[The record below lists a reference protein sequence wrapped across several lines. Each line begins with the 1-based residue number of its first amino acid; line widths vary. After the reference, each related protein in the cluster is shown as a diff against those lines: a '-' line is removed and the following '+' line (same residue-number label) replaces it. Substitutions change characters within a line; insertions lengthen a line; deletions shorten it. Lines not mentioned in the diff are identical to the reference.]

1 MRVTV
6 LLAIALTIAF
16 ATAASARHSTI
27 PPITDT
33 IRGVGTAALPGAP
46 HGVSPL
52 MCLGE
57 NNARNSPLLTSL
69 VIDMDKQ
76 TVAGDGIGCHNDQ
89 PCPIT
94 EVTES
99 YIRFKVSDAWS
110 GEISRIS
117 GALTVTR
124 SKEEEWQ
131 TIYDLICKP
140 AYDRQDHTGT
150 RHRRPS
156 LH

>member
-1 MRVTV
+1 MS
-6 LLAIALTIAF
+6 
-16 ATAASARHSTI
+16 TAQRLS
-27 PPITDT
+27 
-33 IRGVGTAALPGAP
+33 RGFHRLDFVISAALFLS
-46 HGVSPL
+46 VSAFMLVSAVDEANAAALITL

-76 TVAGDGIGCHNDQ
+76 TGAGDGIGCHNDQ

-124 SKEEEWQ
+124 STEDEWQ
-131 TIYDLICKP
+131 TTYDLTCKP
-140 AYDRQDHTGT
+140 TYDRQDHTGT
-150 RHRRPS
+150 RHRRRS
-156 LH
+156 VH

>member
-1 MRVTV
+1 M
-6 LLAIALTIAF
+6 LA
-16 ATAASARHSTI
+16 
-27 PPITDT
+27 
-33 IRGVGTAALPGAP
+33 AALIT
-46 HGVSPL
+46 L

-69 VIDMDKQ
+69 VIDMDKH

-117 GALTVTR
+117 GALIVTR
-124 SKEEEWQ
+124 SKEDEWQ
-131 TIYDLICKP
+131 TIYDLTCKP
-140 AYDRQDHTGT
+140 TYDRRGHAGRIHQ
-150 RHRRPS
+150 
-156 LH
+156 

>member
-1 MRVTV
+1 M
-6 LLAIALTIAF
+6 LAAAF
-16 ATAASARHSTI
+16 
-27 PPITDT
+27 IT
-33 IRGVGTAALPGAP
+33 
-46 HGVSPL
+46 L

-76 TVAGDGIGCHNDQ
+76 TVAGDGIGCHNEQ

-117 GALTVTR
+117 GALTVTHG
-124 SKEEEWQ
+124 KKDEWQ
-131 TIYDLICKP
+131 TAYDLTCKP
-140 AYDRQDHTGT
+140 NYDGDSDESYPVVSSSIEKAFGQAG
-150 RHRRPS
+150 
-156 LH
+156 LM